1 MLILSCKKSNVF
13 TVTFSTSNQYVY
25 SCAHPLDVT
34 RHSEYSFS
42 GGADDT
48 VLKYDLS
55 RYTTNRM
62 EGDGPIQS
70 YTQHSVSVD
79 VVDYY
84 CRALKEQIG
93 LHSERV
99 LSPVPR
105 RCLHER
111 EVGTRN
117 HIFLKS
123 VWNMHQRR
131 WLRHAS

>member
-25 SCAHPLDVT
+25 SCALHLDVT
-34 RHSEYSFS
+34 RDSEYSFS

-62 EGDGPIQS
+62 EGDGPMQS

-84 CRALKEQIG
+84 
-93 LHSERV
+93 
-99 LSPVPR
+99 LSGTEGTDRISFGACPV
-105 RCLHER
+105 
-111 EVGTRN
+111 T
-117 HIFLKS
+117 HIKMMS
-123 VWNMHQRR
+123 
-131 WLRHAS
+131 S